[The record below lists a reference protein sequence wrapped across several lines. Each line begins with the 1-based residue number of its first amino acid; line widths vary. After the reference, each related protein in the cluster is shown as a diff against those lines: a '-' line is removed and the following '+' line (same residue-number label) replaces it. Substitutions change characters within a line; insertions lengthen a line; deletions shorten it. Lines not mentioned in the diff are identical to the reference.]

1 MPKRVLTEGETA
13 VLAIIQQ
20 GYEAHNSLE
29 KVYFNPG
36 DEAVIFVRLT
46 NGMSIVLANLS
57 TLAAQR
63 ADGTIPNDEELRRK
77 WLRMKA

>member
-1 MPKRVLTEGETA
+1 MLQDPELHTTIHAQTRPRG
-13 VLAIIQQ
+13 
-20 GYEAHNSLE
+20 AHNSLE

-63 ADGTIPNDEELRRK
+63 ANGTIPNDEELRRK

>member
-1 MPKRVLTEGETA
+1 
-13 VLAIIQQ
+13 
-20 GYEAHNSLE
+20 
-29 KVYFNPG
+29 
-36 DEAVIFVRLT
+36 VRLT